1 MTTTRQMEI
10 QTSNSTRYFVHAVL
24 VPVPQAGTRAGDDII
39 RAVYDKLDFAC
50 AMTFCTVRLGNR
62 RLQRWGE
69 LVILFQSTTKPGP
82 IIAYIGGMLEIIQLL
97 LESVQPIRLDQ

>member
-1 MTTTRQMEI
+1 MRTHEKRAASRVI
-10 QTSNSTRYFVHAVL
+10 APL
-24 VPVPQAGTRAGDDII
+24 VPVSQAGTRSGDDLI
-39 RAVYDKLDFAC
+39 RAVYDELDFAC
-50 AMTFCTVRLGNR
+50 AMTFCTVRIGNR

-82 IIAYIGGMLEIIQLL
+82 IIAYIGGTLKIIQLF